1 MDLEKTTVKY
11 FIENEFCKEPDQA
24 SEDAAGY
31 DLYGAKTLT
40 LFPKDNG
47 CISLACR
54 FRIPKGF
61 YGKIFPRSGLLRDHL
76 ITCDAGV
83 LDADFRSIV
92 QVIMINHH
100 PEKTFTI
107 RTCDRIAQC
116 VFMKKY
122 YAEFQKVSDMAMLG
136 ITKRGADGFGST
148 GGITEVIISDDSD
161 SENNENQMLIL
172 PKKVISQADWIE
184 LEKKVTAAQNDELEI
199 TEEKAKMMTD
209 DGKIIIDE
217 KI

>member
-1 MDLEKTTVKY
+1 MDSEKLIVKY
-11 FIENEFCKEPDQA
+11 FAENEFFKVPYQA

-31 DLYGAKTLT
+31 DLYAAETLT

-54 FRIPKGF
+54 FAIPKGF

-148 GGITEVIISDDSD
+148 GGITKVIISDDSD

-172 PKKVISQADWIE
+172 PKKKLLLKLIGI
-184 LEKKVTAAQNDELEI
+184 N
-199 TEEKAKMMTD
+199 
-209 DGKIIIDE
+209 
-217 KI
+217 

>member
-1 MDLEKTTVKY
+1 MDLEKITVKY

-54 FRIPKGF
+54 FAIPKGF

-136 ITKRGADGFGST
+136 ITKCGADGFGST
-148 GGITEVIISDDSD
+148 GGITKVIISDDSD